1 MASVKGGME
10 VSIVATELVL
20 SAGQT
25 RILDSDIRPALSLRA
40 TARLGCCDSPRLE
53 RGMSP
58 GRQAISASE
67 ALPQSRRRCSR
78 QVLVR
83 RMS

>member
-1 MASVKGGME
+1 VASVKGGME
-10 VSIVATELVL
+10 VSIEATERVS

-25 RILDSDIRPALSLRA
+25 RILDSNTRPALSLRA
-40 TARLGCCDSPRLE
+40 TARPRLE
-53 RGMSP
+53 RGMRP